1 MPTSISLVIN
11 PETLN
16 IFIIEN
22 NNNNNN
28 NNNNPITYFTYAIR
42 SRFSRWVFENWPLFI
57 TNVYCQKQHNPINW

>member
-1 MPTSISLVIN
+1 MKGMIISSDYSMQKKKKKTLSFDGSVSTAVKAHLLMPTAISLVIN

-28 NNNNPITYFTYAIR
+28 NPPITYFT
-42 SRFSRWVFENWPLFI
+42 
-57 TNVYCQKQHNPINW
+57 